1 MASERRAAKPAPSP
15 HANGVA
21 TTTIPVT
28 TLSTPR
34 NTPFLPTPLE
44 CISLAVFPAV
54 LIFGTLFSIISPQT
68 RGSPYDPILQAHYQ
82 DAKLSPSYFAQKS
95 NIFNVVFVKRGWGW
109 VTLAFMTFLFSHPST
124 GTPGFV
130 LTPRR
135 LKALLRWTAV
145 TAYWFLVTQW
155 CFGPAIVDRGFRWTG
170 GRCEIAEREVAMGDT
185 SLGEM
190 ITAVACKASGGKWKG
205 GHDIS
210 GHVFLLTLGVAFLTQ
225 EVGWAVLRW
234 SGQQAEERSVV
245 MSDGALKSASVESDA
260 TIVQAANQSILGA
273 GGKLAVSVMCLSTWM
288 LLMTA
293 IYFHTWFEK
302 VSYPRPYNRN
312 VKLTEYSLRGF

>member
-1 MASERRAAKPAPSP
+1 
-15 HANGVA
+15 
-21 TTTIPVT
+21 
-28 TLSTPR
+28 
-34 NTPFLPTPLE
+34 
-44 CISLAVFPAV
+44 
-54 LIFGTLFSIISPQT
+54 
-68 RGSPYDPILQAHYQ
+68 
-82 DAKLSPSYFAQKS
+82 
-95 NIFNVVFVKRGWGW
+95 
-109 VTLAFMTFLFSHPST
+109 
-124 GTPGFV
+124 
-130 LTPRR
+130 
-135 LKALLRWTAV
+135 
-145 TAYWFLVTQW
+145 
-155 CFGPAIVDRGFRWTG
+155 
-170 GRCEIAEREVAMGDT
+170 MGDT

-260 TIVQAANQSILGA
+260 TIVQDANQPILGA

-302 VSYPRPYNRN
+302 VSSPRHCNERRDIN
-312 VKLTEYSLRGF
+312 